1 MKSEYRSS
9 LRSKSMIRSALLSLL
24 NKKSFESITVTELV
38 EVAGVNRGT
47 FYSHYTSSYDLLKK
61 IEESYALELSPLIT
75 TYSQSAFAED
85 PTLLLK
91 DICIYLEKN
100 LNKNRL
106 LFSVDNGA
114 AFSKRLNEIL
124 LSWLLDGENKGK
136 EYKDV
141 VLFISSAVSASLSSA
156 VLSASLPTLADK
168 LSSSIKKLLS
178 SFY

>member
-24 NKKSFESITVTELV
+24 NKKSFESITVTEIV

-61 IEESYALELSPLIT
+61 IEESYAKELELLIT
-75 TYSQSAFAED
+75 SSSQSEFATN
-85 PTLLLK
+85 PNLLLN
-91 DICIYLEKN
+91 DICIYLEN
-100 LNKNRL
+100 NINKSRL

-114 AFSKRLNEIL
+114 AFVKSLNEIL
-124 LSWLLDGENKGK
+124 LSWLLDRENKDE

-141 VLFISSAVSASLSSA
+141 VLFIASAVSSSLSSA
-156 VLSASLPTLADK
+156 VLSSSLSTLADK
-168 LSSSIKKLLS
+168 LSASIKKLLS
-178 SFY
+178 TFF